1 MEPGSFHCIIGI
13 SGCGKSTIF
22 RMTNGLLKPK
32 AGTIL
37 VEGKSIVG
45 RKHYCGYMPQKD
57 LLFPWRT
64 VGENVALPLEIQG
77 ELTRAERR
85 GRAEA
90 ALADVGLAGC
100 GSKMPDE
107 LSGGMRQRAAF
118 ARTMLTGCDLLLLD
132 EPFSALDF
140 LTRISMQEWLL
151 DQWQRH
157 KRTILFITHDVEEA
171 LFLSS
176 SVLVV
181 ERTPIRELA
190 EIPVPAS
197 FPRDRSCLKLPEM
210 VELKE
215 HLIPAMIFLFALL
228 ILWQAGAMGLD
239 AAYILPSPTQILAK
253 LWELRDVL
261 FTVHLP
267 ATMLVTAIGLG
278 ISLVL
283 GLALA
288 VVMDESDLVRKMI
301 YPIVVVSQTIPTT
314 AIAPLFVLWFGYGI
328 WSKVLVTVLI
338 TFFPITITVYDG
350 LRSAKTEMAELLE
363 TYGAT
368 KKDIFLKI
376 KVPCALPY
384 FFSAVKMAVP
394 MSIIG
399 AAIGEWLGAK
409 SGLGYFSRR
418 MMTQLDGA
426 GVFAPIVLLSAAA
439 ILAVAVVNLLEK
451 RFVRWRGES

>member
-1 MEPGSFHCIIGI
+1 MLEFQNVSYQYPSEDFDIIDHLSFAVEPGSFHCIIGI

-85 GRAEA
+85 DRAEA

-140 LTRISMQEWLL
+140 LTRISMQESLL

-215 HLIPAMIFLFALL
+215 HLIDLL
-228 ILWQAGAMGLD
+228 RKQ
-239 AAYILPSPTQILAK
+239 
-253 LWELRDVL
+253 
-261 FTVHLP
+261 
-267 ATMLVTAIGLG
+267 VT
-278 ISLVL
+278 
-283 GLALA
+283 
-288 VVMDESDLVRKMI
+288 
-301 YPIVVVSQTIPTT
+301 P
-314 AIAPLFVLWFGYGI
+314 
-328 WSKVLVTVLI
+328 
-338 TFFPITITVYDG
+338 
-350 LRSAKTEMAELLE
+350 
-363 TYGAT
+363 
-368 KKDIFLKI
+368 
-376 KVPCALPY
+376 
-384 FFSAVKMAVP
+384 
-394 MSIIG
+394 
-399 AAIGEWLGAK
+399 
-409 SGLGYFSRR
+409 
-418 MMTQLDGA
+418 
-426 GVFAPIVLLSAAA
+426 
-439 ILAVAVVNLLEK
+439 
-451 RFVRWRGES
+451 